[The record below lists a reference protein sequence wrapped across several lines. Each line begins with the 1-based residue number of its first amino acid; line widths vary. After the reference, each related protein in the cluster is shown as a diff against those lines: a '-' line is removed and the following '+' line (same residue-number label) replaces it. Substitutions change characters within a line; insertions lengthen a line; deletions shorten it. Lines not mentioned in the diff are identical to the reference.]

1 MHMTEQNTSGS
12 GGKRALSLDQR
23 DGRKLLAVYYPVN
36 DPKMPLSVLA
46 SYDAA
51 KVDVV
56 ELGVK
61 AADPFAD
68 GPTVKGAMD
77 RAPGVGRPSEA
88 GEALAAIR
96 RFEHAALG
104 MIFGYA
110 SEVFGSEPEIWS
122 QVDGLLCLG
131 RDETARL
138 DLCNTARRHGT
149 RITEF
154 VPYEMPLAARG
165 AAINAESYVMLQY
178 LPGQTGARTEIDQ
191 LLKPRLQKMQ
201 RAGVSRPILVG
212 IGISQPDQ
220 VRHAIDTGADGVVIG
235 SMAIQKGLEGA
246 AALEDYLC
254 EIREVLNGG

>member
-1 MHMTEQNTSGS
+1 MHMTQPASNLT
-12 GGKRALSLDQR
+12 GKRAFSLDQR
-23 DGRKLLAVYYPVN
+23 DGRKLLAVYFPVN
-36 DPKMPLSVLA
+36 DPRVPNSVLA
-46 SYDAA
+46 AYDAA

-68 GPTVKGAMD
+68 GPTVKAAMD
-77 RAPGVGRPSEA
+77 RASGIGRVSEA
-88 GEALAAIR
+88 GAALEAIR
-96 RFEHAALG
+96 GFEHAALG

-110 SEVFGSEPEIWS
+110 SEIFSSEPEVWS

-131 RDETARL
+131 RDEAVRL

-154 VPYEMPLAARG
+154 VPYEMPISARA

-178 LPGQTGARTEIDQ
+178 LPGLTGARQDTDQ
-191 LLKPRLQKMQ
+191 LLAPRLQKMQ
-201 RAGVSRPILVG
+201 RAGVTRPILVG

-220 VRHAIDTGADGVVIG
+220 IRHAIDTGADGVVIG
-235 SMAIQKGLEGA
+235 SMAIQKGLQGA
-246 AALEDYLC
+246 AALETIFARY
-254 EIREVLNGG
+254 ERF